1 MKDVFILSDYDA
13 GYYWSIY
20 NGGIETNCEE
30 ERDQVYNPIW
40 KKFFEMTNKKFSEY
54 IFSSY
59 PDINVV
65 ILCVDGGIELF
76 FRKD

>member
-1 MKDVFILSDYDA
+1 
-13 GYYWSIY
+13 
-20 NGGIETNCEE
+20 
-30 ERDQVYNPIW
+30 
-40 KKFFEMTNKKFSEY
+40 MTNKEFSEY

-76 FRKD
+76 FRKE